1 MNEII
6 MEGKNSQ
13 KIRSAND
20 KAQVS
25 AKDHFS
31 YL

>member
-20 KAQVS
+20 KAQDS
-25 AKDHFS
+25 GS
-31 YL
+31 